1 MRLPAALASSITAS
15 ITAVTTV
22 LALSLSAGLFN
33 AAHAAGSCV
42 PAGEWVMPGGK
53 RVAASEVLADA
64 ARSSVVLLGE
74 SHDDMEHHRWQLQTL
89 AALAAARGRL
99 QIGFESFPRRV
110 QPALDRWVAGDLS
123 EADFLVQSDWRKVWN
138 MDAQLYL
145 PLFHFARMNRFP
157 MLALNVDSD
166 LVRSIARNGLQ
177 SVPEDKREGVG
188 KAAPAAA
195 AYLDRLFASYAA
207 HPEKPDKS
215 DGSRKPARSD
225 PAFLRFVD
233 AQQFWDR
240 AMAQGIADALKRD
253 PKALVVGV
261 MGAEHV
267 ARGYGVVHQLA
278 ALGITSVTSLL
289 PWDMDAD
296 CKNLQPGLAT
306 AVFGVPDLKESVSRP
321 RLGIR
326 IEVAPDGV
334 RVVEISAGSLAE
346 ASGLRAN
353 DVLMEVAG
361 KTLKLPAELVAIVA
375 GMPAGTWLPLKARR
389 DGQVVELVAKFPP
402 AKP

>member
-1 MRLPAALASSITAS
+1 MESQKLLFVVDASAEIGGGHVMRALT
-15 ITAVTTV
+15 
-22 LALSLSAGLFN
+22 LARA
-33 AAHAAGSCV
+33 
-42 PAGEWVMPGGK
+42 
-53 RVAASEVLADA
+53 
-64 ARSSVVLLGE
+64 
-74 SHDDMEHHRWQLQTL
+74 LQTRGAEVAFKTTPEGHALLDVFASDMPRAESAEDFDALVFDSYSL
-89 AALAAARGRL
+89 AA
-99 QIGFESFPRRV
+99 
-110 QPALDRWVAGDLS
+110 DD
-123 EADFLVQSDWRKVWN
+123 
-138 MDAQLYL
+138 
-145 PLFHFARMNRFP
+145 H
-157 MLALNVDSD
+157 
-166 LVRSIARNGLQ
+166 
-177 SVPEDKREGVG
+177 
-188 KAAPAAA
+188 
-195 AYLDRLFASYAA
+195 
-207 HPEKPDKS
+207 
-215 DGSRKPARSD
+215 
-225 PAFLRFVD
+225 
-233 AQQFWDR
+233 R

-353 DVLMEVAG
+353 DVLMEAAG